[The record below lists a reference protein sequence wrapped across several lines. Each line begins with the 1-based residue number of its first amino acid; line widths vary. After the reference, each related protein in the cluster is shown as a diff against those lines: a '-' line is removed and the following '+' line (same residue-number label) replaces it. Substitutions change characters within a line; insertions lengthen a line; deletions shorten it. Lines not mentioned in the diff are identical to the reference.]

1 MPSRPD
7 PAIDERYS
15 ELAAL
20 LRESKP
26 RPPEP
31 LRLRVLELAA
41 DEAKP
46 APPPRRHLGW
56 GPRLRVFVPVAAAA
70 AIALVAVGVATRG
83 SSPVGETSAAEP
95 EAALGPATA
104 APSQDQSLGARSSAP
119 LPPGTLPPATSR
131 PQDYRVELRVRV
143 RDLSAATARAMR
155 TTRRFG
161 GFVVSA
167 HYDETAGADGDSLL
181 VVRVPVGR
189 VQDAI
194 QAFSGLGTIVSQQI
208 QVEDLQRTLDRQRRA
223 IAAQL
228 REIERLES
236 ELERTDLTGEQRA
249 ELRLRLNDARRALV
263 ARQRSREA
271 TQARAATARISVTMT
286 TRDEASL
293 VPPVVEPPGYFERTV
308 RDAAEALGRVLTWTL
323 AALIVAS
330 PAILLGILL
339 VLLERRRR
347 RAAEERLLARS

>member
-15 ELAAL
+15 ELAVL

-41 DEAKP
+41 EEPAEA
-46 APPPRRHLGW
+46 PRRHLGW
-56 GPRLRVFVPVAAAA
+56 RPRARFLVPVVAAA

-83 SSPVGETSAAEP
+83 SSPGVETSAAEP

-104 APSQDQSLGARSSAP
+104 APSQDQSQGARSSAP

-143 RDLSAATARAMR
+143 RDLSAATARAMQ

-181 VVRVPVGR
+181 LVRVPVGR

-194 QAFSGLGTIVSQQI
+194 QALSGLGTIVSQQI
-208 QVEDLQRTLDRQRRA
+208 QVEDLQQTLDRQQRA
-223 IAAQL
+223 IAAQK
-228 REIERLES
+228 REIARLES
-236 ELERTDLTGEQRA
+236 ELERTDLTEEQRA
-249 ELRLRLNDARRALV
+249 ELRLKLLEARRALT
-263 ARQRSREA
+263 ARQHGREA
-271 TQARAATARISVTMT
+271 TQARAATARVSLTLT

-293 VPPVVEPPGYFERTV
+293 VVPVPDEPGYFERTV

-330 PAILLGILL
+330 PAILLGVLL

-347 RAAEERLLARS
+347 RVAEERLLARS